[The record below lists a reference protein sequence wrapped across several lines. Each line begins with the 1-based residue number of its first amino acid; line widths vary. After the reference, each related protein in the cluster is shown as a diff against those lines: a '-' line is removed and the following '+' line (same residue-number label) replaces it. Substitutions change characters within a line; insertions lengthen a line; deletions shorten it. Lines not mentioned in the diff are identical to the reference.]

1 MFGPVLL
8 EKCCTAAVMYA
19 TRHHNPFAIA
29 FPLIEANLTTFA
41 LYSGVNFK
49 SGHFFCGF
57 LASAS
62 YCFQN
67 LFVSFRN
74 RHCRYVF

>member
-19 TRHHNPFAIA
+19 TWHHNPFAIA

-49 SGHFFCGF
+49 SGHFFCGS
-57 LASAS
+57 LASVS
-62 YCFQN
+62 YCF
-67 LFVSFRN
+67 
-74 RHCRYVF
+74 

>member
-19 TRHHNPFAIA
+19 TQHHNPFAIA

-49 SGHFFCGF
+49 SGHFFVA
-57 LASAS
+57 L
-62 YCFQN
+62 
-67 LFVSFRN
+67 
-74 RHCRYVF
+74 